1 MAAYIFQSLAKKGK
15 AEGVTPN
22 TTAAARAWYR
32 NEASKLVSRNVN
44 KNRMM
49 NDKQNIVNQITGN
62 DVGKMFMFFYDPKHK
77 ATLPY
82 YDIFPM
88 IFPIGFQEGGFL
100 GINLHYLPHYLRAR
114 LMDALYTTANNNK
127 YDETTKLKLSY
138 DMLNGAAQFGPFSA
152 CLKKYLWDHVQG
164 KFLYVEPTNWD
175 TALMMPLE
183 RFQKA
188 PNYKVFGDSIA
199 KIRG

>member
-1 MAAYIFQSLAKKGK
+1 MAAYIFQSVAKKGK
-15 AEGVTPN
+15 AEGITPN
-22 TTAAARAWYR
+22 KTASARNWYR
-32 NEASKLVSRNVN
+32 DEASKLTSRNVN

-49 NDKQNIVNQITGN
+49 NDKQNV
-62 DVGKMFMFFYDPKHK
+62 VGSISTTDIGSMFMFFYEPKGK

-100 GINLHYLPHYLRAR
+100 GINLHYLPPYLRAK
-114 LMDALYTTANNNK
+114 LMDALYSTANNNK
-127 YDETTKLKLSY
+127 YDDTTKLKLSY
-138 DMLNGAAQFGPFSA
+138 NMLNSAAKFGAFSP
-152 CLKKYLWDHVQG
+152 CVKRYLWDHVQS

-175 TALMMPLE
+175 TALMLPLE

-188 PNYKVFGDSIA
+188 TKTKVFNDSIA
-199 KIRG
+199 KVR